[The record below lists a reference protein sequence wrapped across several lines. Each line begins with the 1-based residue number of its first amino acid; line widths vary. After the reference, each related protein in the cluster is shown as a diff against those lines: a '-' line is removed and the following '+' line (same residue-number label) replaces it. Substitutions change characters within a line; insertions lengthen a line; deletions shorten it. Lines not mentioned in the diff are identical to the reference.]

1 MKILFVYPRFAKF
14 FSYHPLMASSCKDYI
29 IGSYSAPPSLGI
41 PILSA
46 LTPPNHDVRFVND
59 NTGDPVPYD
68 EHFDLVAISYF
79 TPQAIRAF
87 EIGDEF
93 RRRGVT
99 VIAGGIFP
107 TSCPEQAR
115 EHADSVHIGEAE
127 LTWQGILSDAER
139 GALKPLYNG
148 GLVSDLARI
157 PIPDR
162 NIYYGNA
169 KYRWNADM
177 LQVGR
182 GCFYNCPTC
191 VVPGNFGKAIRFRP
205 IERVVQELETLEF
218 KMFYLAE
225 DSVFFTAPECVEYA
239 TRLFE
244 ALKPY
249 GKRVFISTPPVINT
263 QPRFLDTLLEGGL
276 SVVYMTFLLDPISN
290 RALSQ
295 PGSQAYLDMV
305 ETVRSLQ
312 KRGVKLYAAFWLGH
326 DLHDEGIADTCLNFI
341 ADAEISVAEFN
352 VYTPYPNTRMYRTL
366 STQGRILHRDWSR
379 YNGAHVAFVPKQVS
393 PERLQELYLDAWTRF
408 CSSIDMKESSAWIT

>member
-1 MKILFVYPRFAKF
+1 
-14 FSYHPLMASSCKDYI
+14 
-29 IGSYSAPPSLGI
+29 
-41 PILSA
+41 
-46 LTPPNHDVRFVND
+46 
-59 NTGDPVPYD
+59 
-68 EHFDLVAISYF
+68 
-79 TPQAIRAF
+79 
-87 EIGDEF
+87 
-93 RRRGVT
+93 
-99 VIAGGIFP
+99 
-107 TSCPEQAR
+107 
-115 EHADSVHIGEAE
+115 
-127 LTWQGILSDAER
+127 
-139 GALKPLYNG
+139 
-148 GLVSDLARI
+148 
-157 PIPDR
+157 
-162 NIYYGNA
+162 
-169 KYRWNADM
+169 
-177 LQVGR
+177 
-182 GCFYNCPTC
+182 
-191 VVPGNFGKAIRFRP
+191 
-205 IERVVQELETLEF
+205 
-218 KMFYLAE
+218 MFYLAE